1 MLISDWIL
9 KEESKLDNLLSRNY
23 YSLTP
28 ANDLNPSDEN
38 SIIPVTELGF
48 TADEESFMDQ
58 GEGKLKITVGNPEK
72 SQTPMESFITY
83 EVKTET
89 DRIEYSVQQS
99 TIRRRYQDFVWLK
112 TKFEENHPGQYNF
125 QPASV
130 SNYILGC
137 IIPPLPSKQAVKG
150 VLDRFS
156 VEFVT
161 KRCHGLNQFL
171 RRVGRHP
178 KLNRSKALKSFL
190 TLSSTDFTIMRKK

>member
-1 MLISDWIL
+1 
-9 KEESKLDNLLSRNY
+9 
-23 YSLTP
+23 
-28 ANDLNPSDEN
+28 
-38 SIIPVTELGF
+38 
-48 TADEESFMDQ
+48 
-58 GEGKLKITVGNPEK
+58 
-72 SQTPMESFITY
+72 MESFITY

-99 TIRRRYQDFVWLK
+99 TIRRRYQDFIWLK
-112 TKFEENHPGQYNF
+112 TKFEENHPGSKILSNF
-125 QPASV
+125 
-130 SNYILGC
+130 NYIIFTLGC

-171 RRVGRHP
+171 RRIGRHP

>member
-38 SIIPVTELGF
+38 SIIPVAELGF

-112 TKFEENHPGQYNF
+112 TKFEENHPG
-125 QPASV
+125 
-130 SNYILGC
+130 
-137 IIPPLPSKQAVKG
+137 
-150 VLDRFS
+150 
-156 VEFVT
+156 
-161 KRCHGLNQFL
+161 
-171 RRVGRHP
+171 
-178 KLNRSKALKSFL
+178 
-190 TLSSTDFTIMRKK
+190 